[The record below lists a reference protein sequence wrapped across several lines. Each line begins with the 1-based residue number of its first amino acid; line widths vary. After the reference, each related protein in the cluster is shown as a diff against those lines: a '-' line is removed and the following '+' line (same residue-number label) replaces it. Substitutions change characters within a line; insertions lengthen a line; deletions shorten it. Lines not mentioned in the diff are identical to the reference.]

1 MKLRFSAIA
10 VVLFAACSIGA
21 SSPAY
26 ASSLSAHPSPPV
38 GALQIPMY
46 SVSATGITVEP
57 SGSALVHLSNGAAVT
72 VPISVAQRLIQ
83 DNLVN
88 PNAGP
93 TPDNTVYGTCGYSWV
108 YISPD
113 SNNSG
118 VQGLTGF
125 DVYSTVIG
133 QAYYTEWAVSTQN
146 TSFNR
151 TQVDEWGE
159 GVSNYWEVSFYA
171 ILGLGIYDSS
181 VVAPQG
187 YPESVVFG
195 TSGICYS
202 TGPTDYGVLV
212 S

>member
-10 VVLFAACSIGA
+10 AVLLVACFIAA

-26 ASSLSAHPSPPV
+26 ASSVSTQPSPPA
-38 GALQIPMY
+38 GAVQEPMY
-46 SVSATGITVEP
+46 SVSTTGITIGP
-57 SGSALVHLSNGAAVT
+57 NGSALVHLSNGATVI
-72 VPISVAQRLIQ
+72 VPISVAHRLIK

-113 SNNSG
+113 SNDSG

-125 DVYSTVIG
+125 DVYSTAIG

-151 TQVDEWGE
+151 TQFDEWGE
-159 GVSNYWEVSFYA
+159 GVTNYWEATFYA

-187 YPESVVFG
+187 YPASVVFG